1 MIKKIKI
8 LKILQENYGWIVA
21 TITGL
26 TVVTS
31 FLLRA
36 LKYICSNYYFYYYG
50 ISYEL
55 FNNNELGFLYDFG
68 FFALTLLCF
77 GSIIYC
83 YIQLFNVKKNKL
95 KIQTI
100 IFNVILILIT
110 NLFTLY
116 SINSKYSFLQL
127 AINFIILI
135 IIEFI
140 FSKVLLKSNEKEKD
154 KEYTLIYLFNH
165 LKTFPF
171 YLILLVFVFLLNYG
185 YKIINNK
192 SYRIIDND
200 RVIVY
205 TTNDYYLVLECEI
218 IDNKLIIYK
227 GKQTKISNEN
237 IASKIIKFDEIELK

>member
-1 MIKKIKI
+1 M
-8 LKILQENYGWIVA
+8 
-21 TITGL
+21 
-26 TVVTS
+26 
-31 FLLRA
+31 
-36 LKYICSNYYFYYYG
+36 
-50 ISYEL
+50 
-55 FNNNELGFLYDFG
+55 
-68 FFALTLLCF
+68 
-77 GSIIYC
+77 
-83 YIQLFNVKKNKL
+83 L

-100 IFNVILILIT
+100 IFNVILIT

-154 KEYTLIYLFNH
+154 KEYTLIDSFNY

-205 TTNDYYLVLECEI
+205 TTNDYYLVLECEL